1 MSEMILQTEPGVIL
15 PEVLHNWCG
24 AWAIDLP
31 VGQQLFDRISTTDLT
46 AHFARVSASPPNQ
59 AVTVT
64 NQDGIAVI
72 DVVGTL
78 QKARSSMGGTSTTM
92 LRQAVRSAAKDADIK
107 GIMLRIDSPGGTV
120 AGNDE
125 AAQEIAKAAGS
136 KPVWSY
142 VEDLGASAAYWL
154 ASQSSKIIVN
164 RTGRVGSIGTYM
176 AVADYS
182 AMAAKEG
189 VKVYVVR
196 AGEFKGSGEPGTE
209 ITAKQL
215 AEWQRQVDELNSFFL
230 QAVASGRGR
239 DMATVQ
245 SWADGR
251 VHIGQSAVDL
261 GLADGVASFE
271 DALNAMSQAVNT
283 PSKGKRMSANT
294 EGPKAATIAELKAAF
309 PDMSADWREGQ
320 LEAGR
325 TMEQANAAYTKALRE
340 QNAALKAKA
349 DEADKKA
356 AEAKE
361 QAEKA
366 AAERDAAKST
376 HKGNPGIGNG
386 DAPKQTESGNGVDRF
401 ESAVSDRMEKNGGK
415 RAEAVAFVSKNNPTL
430 REEYVRDYNAANR
443 AKVPATQTPRV

>member
-1 MSEMILQTEPGVIL
+1 MNEMTLQAEAGLIL

-24 AWAIDLP
+24 AWAIDLS

-46 AHFARVSASPPNQ
+46 AHFARVSAVPPNQ

-64 NQDGIAVI
+64 NHDGIAII

-125 AAQEIAKAAGS
+125 AAQEIAKAAGL

-182 AMAAKEG
+182 AAAEKEG

-271 DALNAMSQAVNT
+271 DALSAMSRAIN
-283 PSKGKRMSANT
+283 PRGKKMSEPTNAT
-294 EGPKAATIAELKAAF
+294 KAATIAELKAAF

-320 LEAGR
+320 LEAGH

-366 AAERDAAKST
+366 TAERDAAKNT
-376 HKGNPGIGNG
+376 HKGNQGIGSG
-386 DAPKQTESGNGVDRF
+386 EAPKQVESGNGVDRF
-401 ESAVSDRMEKNGGK
+401 EAAVSDRMEKNGGK